1 MGVDSNLIHTDDCD
15 CYGTSLD
22 VLHEIND
29 IMNEEW
35 TTEIVDPSYILGVR
49 RVLDT
54 SDPKGWVIT
63 CTMPSFIMLQCS
75 ALTWMRPMERG
86 RLVLLFP
93 KASFSLI

>member
-1 MGVDSNLIHTDDCD
+1 MPATCHRSWVLIHTDDCDCD

-54 SDPKGWVIT
+54 SDPKG
-63 CTMPSFIMLQCS
+63 
-75 ALTWMRPMERG
+75 
-86 RLVLLFP
+86 
-93 KASFSLI
+93 